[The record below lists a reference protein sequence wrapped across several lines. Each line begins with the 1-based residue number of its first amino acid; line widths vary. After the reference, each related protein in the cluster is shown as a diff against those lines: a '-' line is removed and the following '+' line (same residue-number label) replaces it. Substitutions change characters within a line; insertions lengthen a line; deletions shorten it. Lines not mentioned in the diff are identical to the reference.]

1 MTQLR
6 SRRFSQQGLR
16 LSQNKCAIV
25 SLITLSGLVSLLGR
39 FEIGF
44 ILWPMFVIAII
55 VFALWAPPIMGSWL
69 LFGWVIMQELD
80 VPAFGG
86 FPRIPAT
93 TLLGALLLVALAFSR
108 IKDGS
113 YRQLLKASAVL
124 YVMLFLLI
132 FFLGYL
138 GIYRQGK
145 WHSLLVQTLAWQK
158 LISCASVF
166 FCGLLCCRDRADFR
180 LILQAIPLW
189 VFVYLLYIPPDVYI
203 EFFREVLLAG
213 SPYFVGL
220 SYETLNTN
228 TLGQGAG
235 IAAIVSAVWCFYS
248 RPRTHRRFMY
258 GGLFLSSAALTLAT
272 ASRQSILAL
281 LVGLTLM
288 LFRGRRIVAMILVVL
303 FFLIG
308 LAFFSRIEGFATG
321 QAYLSRIV
329 DLSKSSDEWSTSSS
343 SDRLREF
350 EMAKPYLLTHPL
362 LGYGFGGYSLVESIP
377 DIYSR
382 SELNES
388 DFLGQLWNDGYFVV
402 GEHNF
407 PISLYL
413 QTGAIGVLA
422 FTVLVIGPYLWFRRR
437 NRRLPASERR
447 AGLIEEGAVISL
459 YVVIFVLQN
468 ISGGFSLGS
477 MSVFLF
483 ILGALV
489 AALAGEKTGCL
500 LENSPANSQMPQEQ

>member
-1 MTQLR
+1 VTQLS
-6 SRRFSQQGLR
+6 SRRFLQTSIK
-16 LSQNKCAIV
+16 LSKRKCAIV

-39 FEIGF
+39 FEIGY
-44 ILWPMFVIAII
+44 ILLPLFVIAII

-80 VPAFGG
+80 IPAFGR

-93 TLLGALLLVALAFSR
+93 TLLGLLLLVALAFSR
-108 IKDGS
+108 IRDGS
-113 YRQLLKASAVL
+113 YRQILKASVAL

-145 WHSLLVQTLAWQK
+145 WNSLLVQVLAWQK

-180 LILQAIPLW
+180 LILRRIPLW
-189 VFVYLLYIPPDVYI
+189 LFVYLLYIPPDVYI
-203 EFFREVLLAG
+203 EFFREDLLAG

-235 IAAIVSAVWCFYS
+235 IAAIVSAVWSFYS
-248 RPRTHRRFMY
+248 RPRTHSRFMY
-258 GGLFLSSAALTLAT
+258 GALFLSGAALTLAT
-272 ASRQSILAL
+272 ASRHSIVAL
-281 LVGLTLM
+281 LIGLVFMIFRSRSIVLM
-288 LFRGRRIVAMILVVL
+288 VIVVL
-303 FFLIG
+303 LFLIG
-308 LAFFSRIEGFATG
+308 LTFFNRLEGLTTG

-329 DLSKSSDEWSTSSS
+329 DLGKSNEEWSTSST
-343 SDRLREF
+343 SDRLREI

-413 QTGAIGVLA
+413 QTGGIGVLA
-422 FTVLVIGPYLWFRRR
+422 FTVLVLGPYLWFRRR

-477 MSVFLF
+477 MGTLF
-483 ILGALV
+483 FITGALV
-489 AALAGEKTGCL
+489 AALAGREPK
-500 LENSPANSQMPQEQ
+500 AA